1 MRAWKK
7 YVDVCEDID
16 KVDDYIRKSLRSNQ
30 QVLSDAVD
38 ELLSAGGKRLRPAM
52 VLMAGRFGR
61 YNEDRLIPMA
71 ATIEMIHMATL
82 VHDDIIDKSDMR
94 RGRPTIRNRWDNST
108 AVFTGDFILARAFSI
123 ITQNISQ
130 KGMYRL
136 SNVIKGICEGEV
148 DQFQS
153 RYDSSLSA
161 FHYLK
166 RISRKTGMLFS
177 LSCQIGAEE
186 SRCKKDTIHYLRKF
200 GLDFGV
206 AFQISD
212 DILDFFGDQKAMGK
226 PLCCDF
232 VEGIY
237 TLPIICAMENPQIK
251 AQLAN
256 YIGRKNLMENEV
268 QEVGR
273 IVEKNGG
280 LEKSRAMAKRY
291 LDRCHNSLDR
301 LPNIPAKKAFQE
313 ITDELMERSY

>member
-1 MRAWKK
+1 M
-7 YVDVCEDID
+7 DVSDNID
-16 KVDDYIRKSLRSNQ
+16 KIDDYIRKSLRSNQ
-30 QVLSDAVD
+30 QVLTDAVD

-52 VLMAGRFGR
+52 VLMAGRFGK
-61 YNEDRLIPMA
+61 YNEGKLIPMA

-94 RGRPTIRNRWDNST
+94 RGRPTIRSRWDNST
-108 AVFTGDFILARAFSI
+108 AVFTGDFILARAFSV

-130 KGMYRL
+130 KGMHRI

-153 RYDSSLSA
+153 RYDSTLST

-186 SRCKKDTIHYLRKF
+186 SRCKKDTIHFLRKF

-226 PLCCDF
+226 PRCCDF
-232 VEGIY
+232 IEGIY
-237 TLPIICAMENPQIK
+237 TLPVIYAMENPEIK
-251 AQLAN
+251 AQLSS
-256 YIGRKNLMENEV
+256 YLGRKDLTDSEVEEVSNL
-268 QEVGR
+268 
-273 IVEKNGG
+273 VEKNGG
-280 LEKSRAMAKRY
+280 LEKSRLLAGRY
-291 LDRCHNSLDR
+291 LDRCRSSLSN
-301 LPNIPAKKAFQE
+301 LPNIPAKRAFQE
-313 ITDELMERSY
+313 ITDELMERNH